1 MRRVA
6 DSGPGRPWLVPVA
19 VVAALA
25 GLTQLRLTL
34 PQAVSPQQVFVPG
47 ACFALAALGP
57 LAALRRVGY
66 RGVEA
71 YAAAM
76 ALAAV
81 GLVTAMRLDAAE
93 GSSSVSLRH
102 GGLLLL
108 GSVAFT
114 ACALLPSLDWLRRY
128 KYTWLAATLLLMGL
142 TAVAG
147 QEVNGAR
154 LWLVVGPL
162 RFQPSELAKVTLV
175 VFLAAYT
182 ADRAA
187 MLSAGWNVGG
197 VRLPPLPY
205 LVPVGLAVAA
215 ALAILLVQNDLGSA
229 LLLFGTATVVLW
241 LATGDGFATLVGGA
255 AFAAAVVLAARFVPR
270 VAVRAQNWLDPW
282 AWPQSAGY
290 QQVQADYALASGGVL
305 GSGLGRGAPGLVPFV
320 RTDYVLAGI
329 GEEWGLLGSIAVVLL
344 LAALTVVGLRVSA
357 RCPDRFLR
365 VLAAGLTVSVAL
377 QALIIVGGV
386 VRLIPLTG
394 LPLPFVS
401 AGGSS
406 LLINLAVVGLLVRIA
421 RDSGP

>member
-1 MRRVA
+1 
-6 DSGPGRPWLVPVA
+6 
-19 VVAALA
+19 
-25 GLTQLRLTL
+25 
-34 PQAVSPQQVFVPG
+34 
-47 ACFALAALGP
+47 
-57 LAALRRVGY
+57 
-66 RGVEA
+66 
-71 YAAAM
+71 M

-81 GLVTAMRLDAAE
+81 GLVTAVRLDAAE
-93 GSSSVSLRH
+93 GAAGIGLRH
-102 GGLLLL
+102 GVLLLI

-114 ACALLPSLDWLRRY
+114 ASALLPSIDWLRRY
-128 KYTWLAATLLLMGL
+128 KYTWLAVTLLLMGL

-154 LWLVVGPL
+154 LWLAAGPL

-187 MLSAGWNVGG
+187 MLSAGWKVGG
-197 VRLPPLPY
+197 VWLPPLPY
-205 LVPVGLAVAA
+205 LVPIGLAVAA

-241 LATGDGFATLVGGA
+241 IATGDGFAAVGGVA
-255 AFAAAVVLAARFVPR
+255 AFAAAVVLATRFVPR

-305 GSGLGRGAPGLVPFV
+305 GGGLGRGAPDLVPFV

-329 GEEWGLLGSIAVVLL
+329 GEEWGLLGSLAVVLL
-344 LAALTVVGLRVSA
+344 LAAFTTVGLSVAA
-357 RCPDRFLR
+357 RSRDRFR
-365 VLAAGLTVSVAL
+365 KVLAAGLTVSVAL
-377 QALIIVGGV
+377 QALIIAGGV
-386 VRLIPLTG
+386 ARLIPLTG

-421 RDSGP
+421 REPERRDVARSDGVHPRAAG